1 MSEITIHFHPKL
13 AEEIFAEGASG
24 ARAFAAL
31 SRHAI
36 RIVQVCGPRIA
47 YAPVILPN
55 GGGCAMSARRNQRGL
70 ILEIDQPGTIIPGRG
85 VVREKEREQ
94 KPPLKQRR

>member
-13 AEEIFAEGASG
+13 AEEVFADGVSG

-31 SRHAI
+31 SRQAI
-36 RIVQVCGPRIA
+36 RIVQWRRLRDERAAQSALSHPRD
-47 YAPVILPN
+47 
-55 GGGCAMSARRNQRGL
+55 SRG
-70 ILEIDQPGTIIPGRG
+70 RSSRSRC
-85 VVREKEREQ
+85 VVQEKEREQ